1 MRARDGYNSTML
13 TQHRFRDRAEAGRAL
28 AKRLAAYEGDANVLV
43 LGLPRGGIPVA
54 YEVARALRAPLDV
67 FVVRKLGVPGHEELA
82 MGAIASGGVTVFDPG
97 FVDLIPRRELNSVVE
112 RESVELERREHLYRD
127 HRPPLNPE
135 GKTVILVDDGLATG
149 ASMQAAVHALRVLK
163 PRKVVVAVPV
173 ASRDACETMAQVAD
187 DVVCVLT
194 PERFY
199 AVGQWYDNFSQ
210 TTDDEVRTLLERA
223 AQEYAATYTTPT
235 GDAQA

>member
-1 MRARDGYNSTML
+1 ML
-13 TQHRFRDRAEAGRAL
+13 TGQRFRDRTEAGRAL

-54 YEVARALRAPLDV
+54 FEVALALRAPLDV

-97 FVDLIPRRELNSVVE
+97 IVDLVGRRELSSVVE
-112 RESVELERREHLYRD
+112 RETAELERREHLYRN
-127 HRPPLNPE
+127 HTPPQNPP

-149 ASMQAAVHALRVLK
+149 ASMQAAVHALRGLK
-163 PRKVVVAVPV
+163 PHKIVVAVPV
-173 ASRDACETMAQVAD
+173 ASRDACEALEQVAD

-199 AVGQWYDNFSQ
+199 AVGQWYENFSQ
-210 TTDDEVRTLLERA
+210 TTDDEVRALLERA
-223 AQEYAATYTTPT
+223 AQEYIIVNAAPT

>member
-1 MRARDGYNSTML
+1 ML
-13 TQHRFRDRAEAGRAL
+13 TGHRFRDRAEAGRAL
-28 AKRLAAYEGDANVLV
+28 AKRLAAYEGDADVLV

-54 YEVARALRAPLDV
+54 FEVARALGAPLDV
-67 FVVRKLGVPGHEELA
+67 FAVRKLGVPGHEELA

-97 FVDLIPRRELNSVVE
+97 IVDLVPRRELSSVVE
-112 RESVELERREHLYRD
+112 RETAELERREHLYRD
-127 HRPPLNPE
+127 YRPPQNPE

-149 ASMQAAVHALRVLK
+149 ASMQAAVHALRALK
-163 PRKVVVAVPV
+163 PHKIIVAVPV
-173 ASRDACETMAQVAD
+173 ASRDACESMAQVAD

-210 TTDDEVRTLLERA
+210 TTDDEVRALLERA
-223 AQEYAATYTTPT
+223 AQEHTTRHSTPT

>member
-1 MRARDGYNSTML
+1 
-13 TQHRFRDRAEAGRAL
+13 
-28 AKRLAAYEGDANVLV
+28 
-43 LGLPRGGIPVA
+43 
-54 YEVARALRAPLDV
+54 
-67 FVVRKLGVPGHEELA
+67 

-97 FVDLIPRRELNSVVE
+97 IIDRIPRRELNSVVAL
-112 RESVELERREHLYRD
+112 ESAELERREHLYRD
-127 HRPPLNPE
+127 HRPPQNPA

-149 ASMQAAVHALRVLK
+149 ASMQAAVHALRELK
-163 PRKVVVAVPV
+163 PRKIVVAVPV
-173 ASRDACETMAQVAD
+173 ASRDACETMAHVAD

-210 TTDDEVRTLLERA
+210 TTDDEVRELLERA
-223 AQEYAATYTTPT
+223 AQEYAIAHSAPT